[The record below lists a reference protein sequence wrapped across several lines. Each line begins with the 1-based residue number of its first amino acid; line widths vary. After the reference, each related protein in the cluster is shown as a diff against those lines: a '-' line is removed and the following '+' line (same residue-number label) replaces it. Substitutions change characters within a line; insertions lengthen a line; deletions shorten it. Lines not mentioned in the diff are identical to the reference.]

1 MKKMKK
7 LLGLLLAV
15 TMIMG
20 LTMTALAADTDTYS
34 ITIENEV
41 SGHIYEAYQIFK
53 GDLADGKLSNI
64 EWGNGV
70 TAEISTVMGDAE
82 TKAAALTDETAAKT
96 FAAQIIP
103 YLNSEAARFSKPVEG
118 GYRISELEAGYYLIK
133 DQDNSLT
140 GDSSAYTSYILRVSA
155 NEKITPKSSVPTS
168 HKKVDDINDSTTS
181 ESGGTWQ
188 DSADYDIEDEVPFQL
203 TGTLPANYGDY
214 TVYKMIFHDEQSA
227 GLTFNLD
234 SVKVYVNTL
243 GVLTEV
249 KTGYTVKENTACS
262 HEKCT
267 FEVEL
272 TDVRNLYDAEGDHIA
287 VTPTSII
294 LVEYTSTLN
303 ENAKIGSD
311 GNPNT
316 MYMEYY
322 NNPNNEQGGEMGS
335 TQKDTVIVFTYK
347 AVINKVDEN
356 KKALPGAAFKLEKK
370 LADESWKEIKVTEG
384 DTTTTFEFNGLD
396 DGIYRL
402 SETETPAGYNT
413 IDPIMFE
420 VIAAHDANADNPK
433 LTLLNSNQVDENGLT
448 ITENILF
455 SATTELTDGSITS
468 DIVNK
473 SGATL
478 PTTGGM
484 GTTIF
489 YVLGAILVVG
499 AGVVLIT
506 RRRMAN
512 R

>member
-70 TAEISTVMGDAE
+70 NSKISTVMGDAE

-243 GVLTEV
+243 GVLTE
-249 KTGYTVKENTACS
+249 E
-262 HEKCT
+262 
-267 FEVEL
+267 
-272 TDVRNLYDAEGDHIA
+272 
-287 VTPTSII
+287 
-294 LVEYTSTLN
+294 
-303 ENAKIGSD
+303 IG
-311 GNPNT
+311 
-316 MYMEYY
+316 
-322 NNPNNEQGGEMGS
+322 
-335 TQKDTVIVFTYK
+335 
-347 AVINKVDEN
+347 
-356 KKALPGAAFKLEKK
+356 
-370 LADESWKEIKVTEG
+370 
-384 DTTTTFEFNGLD
+384 
-396 DGIYRL
+396 R
-402 SETETPAGYNT
+402 
-413 IDPIMFE
+413 
-420 VIAAHDANADNPK
+420 AH
-433 LTLLNSNQVDENGLT
+433 V
-448 ITENILF
+448 
-455 SATTELTDGSITS
+455 
-468 DIVNK
+468 
-473 SGATL
+473 
-478 PTTGGM
+478 
-484 GTTIF
+484 
-489 YVLGAILVVG
+489 
-499 AGVVLIT
+499 
-506 RRRMAN
+506 
-512 R
+512 